1 MAAFKTFSMHATERD
16 GKTAFAALKTERA
29 DYASFGGPG
38 PSQMQL
44 DPETAARRIVE
55 QALDSDSVPS
65 FTVSE
70 AKGKKPE
77 LKSLGTET
85 QPLTGTRIVKFR
97 QFYNKVP
104 VYSSLITVE
113 LDEKNEC
120 VSINSTLAEPGGVNT
135 VAKKSPDEALKV
147 VAKAA
152 GYGKSVPSSPPRL
165 YIYLDDKGKWRLVY
179 IIEDV
184 RTKPSKQKQAP
195 AKAAKGRSK
204 EADYARSSHHH
215 ADPVVFDYVVDANT
229 GSLVAQLPRTP
240 GVSESISSPDD
251 MGKMRQIEVDRN
263 GASIRLMDATL
274 GIETYDFHFKDPDVR
289 NGQLPGDLVT
299 KPPALSTAAVS
310 AHANASDV
318 ARFLRQTLMRNNID
332 NAGGRMVSSV
342 NCVIKARAQPPG
354 SQQWFNAFWD
364 PDRRQMVYGQVA
376 FNGALRTIA
385 ANLDVVAHEMFHGVT
400 NDTSRLEYKNM
411 SGALN
416 ESYSDIFGI
425 IVSNLDNPA
434 IDSWNWLLGE
444 GLSDSREAFRD
455 FSDPPRFRQPKHMRD
470 FVNTIDDH
478 GGVHTNSGIH
488 NFAAFSIMTS
498 RAQNGSFHF
507 TAQDLAKMF
516 YISLT
521 QQLTR
526 QSGFSDSRRG
536 VLLAARSLFRAL
548 APADLN
554 VKVRA
559 IEKGFDAAG
568 IA

>member
-1 MAAFKTFSMHATERD
+1 MCLDQFNVGRAWGREHGRQEIAGRSAQSRREGGRLWQEC
-16 GKTAFAALKTERA
+16 AEFAAAT
-29 DYASFGGPG
+29 
-38 PSQMQL
+38 
-44 DPETAARRIVE
+44 
-55 QALDSDSVPS
+55 
-65 FTVSE
+65 
-70 AKGKKPE
+70 
-77 LKSLGTET
+77 
-85 QPLTGTRIVKFR
+85 
-97 QFYNKVP
+97 
-104 VYSSLITVE
+104 
-113 LDEKNEC
+113 
-120 VSINSTLAEPGGVNT
+120 
-135 VAKKSPDEALKV
+135 
-147 VAKAA
+147 
-152 GYGKSVPSSPPRL
+152 

-184 RTKPSKQKQAP
+184 RTKPSKQSRRPPKQQ
-195 AKAAKGRSK
+195 KAGVK

-251 MGKMRQIEVDRN
+251 IGKMRQIEVDRN

-416 ESYSDIFGI
+416 ESDLRY
-425 IVSNLDNPA
+425 
-434 IDSWNWLLGE
+434 
-444 GLSDSREAFRD
+444 FRHH
-455 FSDPPRFRQPKHMRD
+455 RFQ
-470 FVNTIDDH
+470 
-478 GGVHTNSGIH
+478 S
-488 NFAAFSIMTS
+488 
-498 RAQNGSFHF
+498 
-507 TAQDLAKMF
+507 
-516 YISLT
+516 
-521 QQLTR
+521 R
-526 QSGFSDSRRG
+526 QSGYR
-536 VLLAARSLFRAL
+536 
-548 APADLN
+548 
-554 VKVRA
+554 
-559 IEKGFDAAG
+559 
-568 IA
+568 